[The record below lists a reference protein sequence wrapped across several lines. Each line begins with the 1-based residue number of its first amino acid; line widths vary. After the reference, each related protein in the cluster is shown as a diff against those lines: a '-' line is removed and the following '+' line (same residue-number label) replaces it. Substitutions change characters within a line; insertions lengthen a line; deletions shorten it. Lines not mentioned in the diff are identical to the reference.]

1 MPKNKSVHVFKK
13 AFKNSTK
20 KKIDKKRKFNSILHP
35 SNVNR
40 KKGNKKKNVGNK
52 TQSIIVIFQ

>member
-20 KKIDKKRKFNSILHP
+20 KKNRY
-35 SNVNR
+35 R
-40 KKGNKKKNVGNK
+40 KKKIQFDFAPFKSEPEERK
-52 TQSIIVIFQ
+52 